1 MKKIAIFLVLI
12 IVIFSL
18 SLTLFPED
26 TDIFLKRVSRLDLLD
41 PLFGAE
47 DYADHQTV
55 QYTIPA
61 SNLEAGEVV
70 GYRSYA
76 QDTSDNW
83 FASEIKYFRVES
95 DSPPSQGFQVTN
107 IECNPVSLGHLCNID
122 YNNDAGEIKFL
133 LIITDSTGRV
143 IQSSSPLGSLNPG
156 LGTVEGTIICS
167 ETSGKYK
174 MSWWAFPA
182 SDTIL
187 SNPIAWAAPPLVEL
201 DCG

>member
-83 FASEIKYFRVES
+83 FASEIKYFRVECGS
-95 DSPPSQGFQVTN
+95 SCRKGLQVTN
-107 IECNPVSLGHLCNID
+107 IECNRVS
-122 YNNDAGEIKFL
+122 
-133 LIITDSTGRV
+133 V
-143 IQSSSPLGSLNPG
+143 
-156 LGTVEGTIICS
+156 
-167 ETSGKYK
+167 
-174 MSWWAFPA
+174 
-182 SDTIL
+182 
-187 SNPIAWAAPPLVEL
+187 
-201 DCG
+201 